1 MMGLLAGL
9 ASGRAMTA
17 VLVAAALA
25 AFAGLWFWRGMA
37 AIDGMITD
45 ARALAIVERDAHW
58 RAEIAISNA
67 EAEQARAEQV
77 INAAAADGAAQ
88 LQIAALKSELEQ
100 MEAVN
105 ASLPNGDACG
115 LGHERVRLLSR

>member
-1 MMGLLAGL
+1 MMALLQPY
-9 ASGRAMTA
+9 R
-17 VLVAAALA
+17 LVAIAIAAAALA

-45 ARALAIVERDAHW
+45 ARAQAIVERDAHW
-58 RAEIAISNA
+58 RAEIEASNA
-67 EAEQARAEQV
+67 LAAQARAEQV

-88 LQIAALKSELEQ
+88 LQIAALRSELEQ

-115 LGHERVRLLSR
+115 LGHERVRLLNR